1 MRILVTGAEGQ
12 VGWECR
18 RSLQT
23 LGTVS
28 AIDVQDC
35 DLTDAVAV
43 RAMLRALD
51 PDLIVNPAAFTA
63 VDRAESQPELAQV
76 VNALAPTL
84 LADEARLRGVA
95 MIHLSTDY
103 VFDGTLS
110 RPYTEDDTPNPQ
122 SVYGRTKLAG
132 ERGVLDSGAAAIVL
146 RTSWVYAARA
156 QNFVKTMLQ
165 LARERAE
172 LRVVNDQF
180 GAPTW
185 ARSLAE
191 GIAAIVGRAG
201 HDRASIAQSFAQRG
215 GVFHMTAGG
224 QTTWFRFVEH
234 IMANVTDAK
243 RTLKSIVPISTADYP
258 TAARRPPYSVLN
270 CARLAQ
276 QWGVALPPWEEAFAM
291 AFGEPQ

>member
-1 MRILVTGAEGQ
+1 
-12 VGWECR
+12 
-18 RSLQT
+18 
-23 LGTVS
+23 
-28 AIDVQDC
+28 
-35 DLTDAVAV
+35 
-43 RAMLRALD
+43 
-51 PDLIVNPAAFTA
+51 
-63 VDRAESQPELAQV
+63 
-76 VNALAPTL
+76 
-84 LADEARLRGVA
+84 
-95 MIHLSTDY
+95 
-103 VFDGTLS
+103 
-110 RPYTEDDTPNPQ
+110 
-122 SVYGRTKLAG
+122 
-132 ERGVLDSGAAAIVL
+132 
-146 RTSWVYAARA
+146 VYAARA